1 MSRMGVAR
9 GEREIARERHPEDGS
24 VQSGEWHGL
33 LEAGVQSSTSS
44 SGVTPCLRGV
54 GGCLEGAGWPPAPQE
69 KTWVAHPGLTRLPV
83 PVLDPPARGGGSEGA
98 EFGYQKWPEKCFL
111 R

>member
-1 MSRMGVAR
+1 MSHIGVAR

-54 GGCLEGAGWPPAPQE
+54 GG
-69 KTWVAHPGLTRLPV
+69 
-83 PVLDPPARGGGSEGA
+83 GGGATRGRV
-98 EFGYQKWPEKCFL
+98 GRPLL
-111 R
+111 RRKHGWLIQV